1 MARFDESALTMLEC
15 LIYAGRWGQLVRNRG
30 LNSPGDAQL
39 ELLITD
45 LPTMEQVITDLEQAL
60 TATKIRL
67 SEVRE
72 LNTIRVKDDDGTTEQ
87 PTLN

>member
-1 MARFDESALTMLEC
+1 MAKFDETALSMLEC

-30 LNSPGDAQL
+30 LNSPGDPQL

-45 LPTMEQVITDLEQAL
+45 QATMEQVIVDLEQAL
-60 TATKIRL
+60 TATKVRL
-67 SEVRE
+67 SEIKE
-72 LNTIRVKDDDGTTEQ
+72 LNTMRVNNDGTQTER

>member
-30 LNSPGDAQL
+30 LNSPGDPQL

-45 LPTMEQVITDLEQAL
+45 QPTMEQVITDLEQAL

-72 LNTIRVKDDDGTTEQ
+72 LNTIRVKDDDSPNTR